1 MWSNFPTEFAYN
13 IITNLRMSWS
23 GLSCHQGYLLLRIST
38 TIPQCGRV
46 WWWPGPCLV
55 VTPHCE
61 KLFWIRPQTQR
72 TTTYSVT
79 LEPMGLIQGTNSCL
93 DRENINTI
101 YSIILSLCLHI
112 QYSLKDSENI
122 ETTGMVL
129 KCALEVPRI
138 FYRSVHIKILYSSKI
153 YIILS
158 YLIFLLKTVV
168 ESKLRS
174 KYKQLLDPST
184 AMQLL

>member
-1 MWSNFPTEFAYN
+1 M
-13 IITNLRMSWS
+13 
-23 GLSCHQGYLLLRIST
+23 
-38 TIPQCGRV
+38 
-46 WWWPGPCLV
+46 
-55 VTPHCE
+55 
-61 KLFWIRPQTQR
+61 
-72 TTTYSVT
+72 
-79 LEPMGLIQGTNSCL
+79 
-93 DRENINTI
+93 I
-101 YSIILSLCLHI
+101 YMLSLCLHI

-168 ESKLRS
+168 ESKIRS
-174 KYKQLLDPST
+174 KYKQLLVTST
-184 AMQLL
+184 AMQLLKSLVFFELQML

>member
-1 MWSNFPTEFAYN
+1 MWFLNEFLLYSDKLAYE
-13 IITNLRMSWS
+13 
-23 GLSCHQGYLLLRIST
+23 
-38 TIPQCGRV
+38 TINN
-46 WWWPGPCLV
+46 
-55 VTPHCE
+55 
-61 KLFWIRPQTQR
+61 K
-72 TTTYSVT
+72 
-79 LEPMGLIQGTNSCL
+79 
-93 DRENINTI
+93 
-101 YSIILSLCLHI
+101 

-158 YLIFLLKTVV
+158 YLIFLLKSVV
-168 ESKLRS
+168 ESKLRI

-184 AMQLL
+184 AMQLHGFL

>member
-1 MWSNFPTEFAYN
+1 MLSFC
-13 IITNLRMSWS
+13 LR
-23 GLSCHQGYLLLRIST
+23 
-38 TIPQCGRV
+38 
-46 WWWPGPCLV
+46 
-55 VTPHCE
+55 
-61 KLFWIRPQTQR
+61 
-72 TTTYSVT
+72 
-79 LEPMGLIQGTNSCL
+79 
-93 DRENINTI
+93 
-101 YSIILSLCLHI
+101 I

-168 ESKLRS
+168 ESKIRS
-174 KYKQLLDPST
+174 EYKQLLDPSKLQCNCFSHWFSLSCKCCDDVVQVDILNKIT
-184 AMQLL
+184 HNNIDNVIILYLLGYFDC

>member
-1 MWSNFPTEFAYN
+1 M
-13 IITNLRMSWS
+13 
-23 GLSCHQGYLLLRIST
+23 GH
-38 TIPQCGRV
+38 
-46 WWWPGPCLV
+46 
-55 VTPHCE
+55 
-61 KLFWIRPQTQR
+61 IR
-72 TTTYSVT
+72 
-79 LEPMGLIQGTNSCL
+79 GTNSC
-93 DRENINTI
+93 RTKSSVAYVISTI
-101 YSIILSLCLHI
+101 YMLSLCLHI

-174 KYKQLLDPST
+174 KYRQLLVPST
-184 AMQLL
+184 AMQVFSHWFSLSCKCCDDVVQVDILNNITHNNIDNVIILYLLGYFDC